1 VCARRSLGR
10 CRTAAALLVQ
20 PADSAAVLLR
30 QGAHEPRV
38 EGEPGSGGGREYLG
52 IAV

>member
-1 VCARRSLGR
+1 
-10 CRTAAALLVQ
+10 VQ

>member
-1 VCARRSLGR
+1 
-10 CRTAAALLVQ
+10 VQ

-30 QGAHEPRV
+30 QGAHERRV